1 MSPTLIIFIKNPEL
15 GKAKTRLAQDVGPE
29 KALQIYQT
37 LLAHTREVTQAVP
50 AQRLLFY
57 SSFVDATDA
66 WSADDFDKHLQAS
79 GGLGHRMEEA
89 FTLAFG
95 QNNGPVLIIGS
106 DCAQLNASIVQQG
119 IDALQENDFVI
130 GPAEDGGYYLLGMQA
145 FHPEVFRDIE
155 WSTSAVFPQTRAIIE
170 AHNWSLSLLP
180 TLSDIDYL
188 EDWEKHGW
196 EIP

>member
-37 LLAHTREVTQAVP
+37 LLAHTRKVTQAVP

-57 SSFVDATDA
+57 SSFVDAADA

-180 TLSDIDYL
+180 ILSDIDYL